1 MSARTMP
8 TQCHD
13 IETLL
18 PTYLD
23 GELASHDHLSFEHH
37 MADCAACR
45 DRVLSEG
52 AYRARVRE
60 LLASPQPPDDLAA
73 RVRKALDAE
82 DAQARV
88 ARRRFGRSW
97 ALPAT
102 SVCAAAAALVLFL
115 SSQSRPDQ
123 VAEDHN
129 GQSRGL
135 TSADRSLRLA
145 LSSSGLGPSTRGPRG
160 LQARTAQVTVTR
172 SDGRSQDVSLQVV
185 QCRGLDLRGHEHVRI
200 SGAELWLGRRG
211 PLNVITHEFG
221 NGGCVVVTSDMEPD
235 LLLTWVVQLLTSP

>member
-37 MADCAACR
+37 MADCATCR

-60 LLASPQPPDDLAA
+60 LLAPPAPPDELAA
-73 RVRKALDAE
+73 QVRKALDLE
-82 DAQARV
+82 DAQARR
-88 ARRRFGRSW
+88 ARRRFGRNW

-115 SSQSRPDQ
+115 TSQSRPAQ
-123 VAEDHN
+123 VAEDH
-129 GQSRGL
+129 GSESRGPS
-135 TSADRSLRLA
+135 SADRSLRLA
-145 LSSSGLGPSTRGPRG
+145 LSSSGREQPSRNLGNWQP
-160 LQARTAQVTVTR
+160 RTAEFTVS
-172 SDGRSQDVSLQVV
+172 SDGGSHYVRLQVV
-185 QCRGLDLRGHEHVRI
+185 KCGALDLRGHEHVRV
-200 SGAELWLGRRG
+200 SGTELWLGRRG
-211 PLNVITHEFG
+211 ELKTIIHQRPDRTCLVF
-221 NGGCVVVTSDMEPD
+221 TSDMEAD
-235 LLLTWVVQLLTSP
+235 KLLSGVMRLLTP

>member
-1 MSARTMP
+1 MSAKTMP

-23 GELASHDHLSFEHH
+23 GELAAHDHLSFEHH
-37 MADCAACR
+37 MADCVACR
-45 DRVLSEG
+45 DRVMSEG

-60 LLASPQPPDDLAA
+60 LLAPPPPPDGLAA
-73 RVRKALDAE
+73 KVRQALDAE

-115 SSQSRPDQ
+115 SSQSRSAQ
-123 VAEDHN
+123 VAEDH
-129 GQSRGL
+129 GGESRGL
-135 TSADRSLRLA
+135 SSADRSLRLA
-145 LSSSGLGPSTRGPRG
+145 LSSSGLGPSSRGQG
-160 LQARTAQVTVTR
+160 TWQTRTAQVSVVR
-172 SDGRSQDVSLQVV
+172 SDGRLQDVSLQVV
-185 QCRGLDLRGHEHVRI
+185 KCRGLDLRGHEHVRI

-211 PLNVITHEFG
+211 PLNVITHDFG

-235 LLLTWVVQLLTSP
+235 LLLSWVMQLLTSP